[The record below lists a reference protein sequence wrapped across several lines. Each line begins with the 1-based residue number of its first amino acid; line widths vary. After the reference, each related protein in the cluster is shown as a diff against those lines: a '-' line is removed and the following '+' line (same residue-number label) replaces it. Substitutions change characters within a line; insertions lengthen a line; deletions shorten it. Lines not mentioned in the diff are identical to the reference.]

1 MIGAQLGCAPIRVI
15 IGHINLLELLVQRK
29 LTLSLL
35 SVILV
40 AILAACGLGKAEA
53 TPTPVP
59 TETPIPTAT
68 FTATPST
75 PLAIL
80 VMPADLDQ
88 NMYDLYQS
96 TVYDLAQQAGFR
108 FQVRNTLS
116 ESDLEPA
123 LRVVIALPPDP
134 GPGIAALAAA
144 APQTQF
150 LAINVPN
157 LTAGGNVSV
166 LTNNVP
172 NDIVAFVAGYIG
184 ALITEDYRI
193 GMIYPDGNADAL
205 NALDAYTNGKA
216 YYCGICTMYHYYQDE
231 YGKSIDFP
239 QSIAIAADVPPE
251 NYGGYAVYLIQRRK
265 VNFIYVYPDIATPD
279 LLAYI
284 GSSGAVQVGTTP
296 QGGIPLYWAASVSPD
311 IVGAIQGAWP
321 NLIAGQGGQ
330 AVQSPLK
337 LTDVDSSLL
346 SPAKQAQAEQ
356 VLAGLLSGQISPHG
370 VP

>member
-15 IGHINLLELLVQRK
+15 IGHITLLELLVQRK

-35 SVILV
+35 SLILI
-40 AILAACGLGKAEA
+40 AILAACGLGTVEA
-53 TPTPVP
+53 TPTPIP

-88 NMYDLYQS
+88 SMYDLYQS

-150 LAINVPN
+150 LAINIPN

-205 NALDAYTNGKA
+205 SALDAYTNGKT
-216 YYCGICTMYHYYQDE
+216 YFCGICQPYY
-231 YGKSIDFP
+231 YLPYNFP
-239 QSIAIAADVPPE
+239 QSIPIPATEAPE
-251 NYGGYAVYLIQRRK
+251 NYGGYAVYLIQQRK
-265 VNFIYVYPDIATPD
+265 VNFIYVYPDVATPE

-296 QGGIPLYWAASVSPD
+296 QGGIPLYWAASISPD
-311 IVGAIQGAWP
+311 IIGAIQAAWP
-321 NLIAGQGGQ
+321 NLVAGQGGQ
-330 AVQSPLK
+330 TVQSPMK

-356 VLAGLLSGQISPHG
+356 VLAGLLAGQISPHG

>member
-35 SVILV
+35 SLIFIAILV
-40 AILAACGLGKAEA
+40 ACGQGTADA
-53 TPTPVP
+53 TPTPIP
-59 TETPIPTAT
+59 TDTPIPTAT

-88 NMYDLYQS
+88 SMYDLYQS

-116 ESDLEPA
+116 ESDLEPT

-150 LAINVPN
+150 LAINIPD
-157 LTAGGNVSV
+157 LTAGGNISV
-166 LTNNVP
+166 LSNNVQT
-172 NDIVAFVAGYIG
+172 DIVSFMAGYIG
-184 ALITEDYRI
+184 ALITDDYRI

-205 NALDAYTNGKA
+205 SALDAYTNGKT
-216 YYCGICTMYHYYQDE
+216 YFCGICQPYY
-231 YGKSIDFP
+231 YLNYDFP
-239 QSIAIAADVPPE
+239 QSIAIPDTEPPE
-251 NYGGYAVYLIQRRK
+251 NYGGYAVYLIQQRK
-265 VNFIYVYPDIATPD
+265 ADFIYVYPDIATPD

-284 GSSGAVQVGTTP
+284 GSSGAVQVGTAP
-296 QGGIPLYWAASVSPD
+296 QGGIPLYWAASISPD
-311 IVGAIQGAWP
+311 IIGAIQAAWP
-321 NLIAGQGGQ
+321 NLVDGQGGQ

-356 VLAGLLSGQISPHG
+356 VLAELLAGRISPHG

>member
-1 MIGAQLGCAPIRVI
+1 M
-15 IGHINLLELLVQRK
+15 QRK

-35 SVILV
+35 SLILI
-40 AILAACGLGKAEA
+40 AILAACGLGTADA
-53 TPTPVP
+53 TPTPIP

-88 NMYDLYQS
+88 TMYDLYQS

-123 LRVVIALPPDP
+123 LRLVIALPPDP

-150 LAINVPN
+150 LAINIPN

-166 LTNNVP
+166 LTNNVQ

-205 NALDAYTNGKA
+205 SALDAYTNGKA
-216 YYCGICTMYHYYQDE
+216 YYCGICQPYY
-231 YGKSIDFP
+231 YLPYDFP
-239 QSIAIAADVPPE
+239 QSIPIPATESPE
-251 NYGGYAVYLIQRRK
+251 NYGGYAVYLIQQRK
-265 VNFIYVYPDIATPD
+265 VNFIYVYPDVATPD

-296 QGGIPLYWAASVSPD
+296 QGGIPLYWAASISPD
-311 IVGAIQGAWP
+311 IVGAIQVAWP

-330 AVQSPLK
+330 DVQSPLK